1 MRRTALLA
9 LLSHWR
15 RHPFQLLTLVLGL
28 ALATGL
34 WSGVQAINA
43 EARASYDRAA
53 SALGSDRPVLQA
65 VTGTIPE
72 PVYIAMRRAGWKVT
86 PVVDGWIDAGEG
98 RVRLLGIDPLTAPP
112 DFAPVGGLDGGA
124 AADPLGFLVPP
135 GRLIASPDTARRLT
149 AEGLPPVIVSDAAAP
164 GIVLADIG
172 IAQRIL
178 GLEGQLSRLILV
190 EEGGATL
197 GNPED
202 FMDELALHA
211 PQGSAGLQRLT
222 DSFHLNL
229 TAFGFL
235 SFAVGLLIVHGA
247 IGLAFEQRRPMFR
260 TLRALG
266 LPARTLTGLV
276 GAELVSLAVVSG
288 LLGIVLGY
296 VVAAALIPDVAATLR
311 GLYGVPVEGGL
322 SLRPAWWA
330 AGIGIALL
338 GTLVAGMGTIWKIA
352 RLPVLAQARPR
363 AWARADARLAW
374 AQGAGAALLALVAL
388 GAKAF
393 GEGLAGG
400 FTLLAALLLSAALA
414 LPLALTALFGLTAK
428 LARGARAEWFWADT
442 RQQLPSL
449 SLALMA
455 LLLALA
461 ANIGVSTMVYSFRL
475 TFNGWLDQRLV
486 SDLYVTATDAAEAER
501 LSTWIA
507 PRPDTL
513 LPIWHVGGEILGR
526 PAEVYGVADNPVYP
540 ANWPMLE
547 ALPDAWDRIR
557 RGEGALVNEQLA
569 RREGLH
575 PGDGL
580 TLPGGAVMEIA
591 GVYSDYGNPSSQVA
605 IGLPR
610 LVALYPGVERLR
622 FGILTGTP
630 RELARAL
637 TEELGMAEGQI
648 SDQASIK
655 AFSRDVFERTFA
667 VTDALN
673 VLTLAVAGFAIL
685 TSLLT
690 LGAMRLPQ
698 LAPVWALGLPRRQ
711 LARLELLRTLAL
723 AGFTFLLALPLGLA
737 LAWVLLTVIN
747 VEAFGWRLPMYL
759 FPAEWLRLALFAL
772 IAAALA
778 GLWPAFRLTRL
789 APATLLRIFSNER

>member
-15 RHPFQLLTLVLGL
+15 HHPFQLLTLVLGL

-65 VTGTIPE
+65 ATGTIPE
-72 PVYIAMRRAGWKVT
+72 SVYIAMRRAGWKVT
-86 PVVDGWIDAGEG
+86 PVVDGWIEAGEG
-98 RVRLLGIDPLTAPP
+98 SVRLLGIDALTAPP
-112 DFAPVGGLDGGA
+112 DFAPAGSLEGGA
-124 AADPLGFLVPP
+124 AADPLGFLMPP
-135 GRLIASPDTARRLT
+135 GRMIAAPDTARRLT
-149 AEGLPPVIVSDAAAP
+149 AKELPPVIVSDAAAP

-172 IAQRIL
+172 IAQQLLR
-178 GLEGQLSRLILV
+178 LEGQVSRLVLA
-190 EEGGATL
+190 EESTATL

-202 FMDELALHA
+202 FLEGLTLNA

-276 GAELVSLAVVSG
+276 AAELASLAVAAG

-311 GLYGVPVEGGL
+311 GLYGVPVEGEL
-322 SLRPAWWA
+322 SLRPAWWG
-330 AGIGIALL
+330 AGMGIALL

-352 RLPVLAQARPR
+352 RLPVLAPARPR

-388 GAKAF
+388 GARAF
-393 GEGLAGG
+393 GEGLVGG
-400 FTLLAALLLSAALA
+400 FALLAALLLSAALA
-414 LPLALTALFGLTAK
+414 LPLALAALFGLTAR

-461 ANIGVSTMVYSFRL
+461 TNIGVSTMVYSFRL
-475 TFNGWLDQRLV
+475 TFDGWLDQRLV
-486 SDLYVTATDAAEAER
+486 SDLYVTAADAAEAER
-501 LSTWIA
+501 LRAWLA
-507 PRPDTL
+507 LRPETL
-513 LPIWHVGGEILGR
+513 LPIWRVDGEILGR

-547 ALPDAWDRIR
+547 ALPDAWDRVR

-569 RREGLH
+569 RREGLN
-575 PGDGL
+575 PGDRL

-591 GVYSDYGNPSSQVA
+591 GIYSDYGNPSGQVA

-622 FGILTGTP
+622 FGILTDTP

-637 TEELGMAEGQI
+637 TEELGIAEGQI

-655 AFSRDVFERTFA
+655 AFSREVFERTFA